1 MSHIDE
7 LYPAVKQLMLM
18 LFPEDYIV
26 SHSISGKASNSQSRA
41 KPPFDG
47 RLFQVMINILKEKF
61 DVTTKEITEKVH
73 SVQKFIMKKKKQTED
88 HWS

>member
-7 LYPAVKQLMLM
+7 LYPAVKQFMLM
-18 LFPEDYIV
+18 SFPEDYIV

-41 KPPFDG
+41 QPPFDG

-61 DVTTKEITEKVH
+61 DVRTKEITEKVH
-73 SVQKFIMKKKKQTED
+73 SVQKFIMKKKKNKL
-88 HWS
+88 